1 LQILYA
7 TFTKKEQLS
16 ALAIPNIA
24 KGNFT
29 PASQYQ
35 YISTILVLIEK
46 LRERAPLKHL
56 EREFGMYEDS
66 LSMPMSEISACH
78 DWLIILPRYYRKYL
92 IRSRIT
98 HYAREIFNV
107 TR

>member
-1 LQILYA
+1 MQILYA

-24 KGNFT
+24 KGNFMS
-29 PASQYQ
+29 ASQYQ

-46 LRERAPLKHL
+46 LRERAPLK
-56 EREFGMYEDS
+56 REFGMYEDS

-98 HYAREIFNV
+98 HHAREIFNV
-107 TR
+107 T